1 MQKQGLVSAFL
12 LLFCGSSVLA
22 TICDQVKYPAVKDEE
37 RKVFVD
43 YHNELRKAISDGS
56 AANYVG
62 KLPSAKNMYM
72 LKYDCNMEKEL
83 AKELD
88 KCSPQITFT
97 NGYGQNIAK
106 YTNDKF
112 IAIADMKDK
121 IKTAMESWYNPVL
134 HYGIRNRDNI
144 FSDARLYSFANM
156 IYAKTLRIGCA
167 YKECN
172 GKKEF
177 YVSCI
182 YNLIGGFP
190 NNVLYESGT
199 PCKKHADCNTYSSST
214 CDKAKGLCNYSG
226 KPPRPGGGENTMCVG
241 NNAMTDLAR
250 NKVLDAHNSK
260 RSLLAR
266 GQIRSGKNPHNQH
279 LPMSCFMPKMI
290 YDCPT
295 ETEAIKYASTCSF
308 KKSPESE
315 RPGLGENI
323 FIYPIPNADPSP
335 AFEAATESWW
345 SQVSAGVI
353 KSDLKFDR
361 SLRDKAVDQRGFTQ
375 MAWAKSVKIG
385 CAIQTC
391 DQSSFVVCRYSPAGN
406 ILNEQIYQPGSVCGG
421 CSASCNISNK
431 VFSLANMC
439 DMDFLC
445 V

>member
-1 MQKQGLVSAFL
+1 MQRQCFSSAFL
-12 LLFCGSSVLA
+12 LLLCGMPSLA
-22 TICDQVKYPAVKDEE
+22 TICDPGKYMALKDDE
-37 RKVFVD
+37 RKAFLD
-43 YHNELRKAISDGS
+43 YHNERRKEISDGV
-56 AANYVG
+56 AANYVE
-62 KLPSAKNMYM
+62 KLPSARNMYM

-88 KCSPQITFT
+88 KCSAQVTFT

-121 IKTAMESWYNPVL
+121 IKTAMETWYNPVL
-134 HYGIRNRDNI
+134 YYGLRNRDNI
-144 FSDARLYSFANM
+144 VSDARLYSFANM
-156 IYAKTLRIGCA
+156 VYAKTLRIGCA

-172 GKKEF
+172 SKKEL

-199 PCKKHADCNTYSSST
+199 PCKKHTDCTTYSPST

-226 KPPRPGGGENTMCVG
+226 RPPRPGGGENTICVG
-241 NNAMTDLAR
+241 NDAMVDSAR
-250 NKVLDAHNSK
+250 KKIEDSHNSK

-266 GQIRSGKNPHNQH
+266 GRVCSGKNPNNHQN
-279 LPMSCFMPKMI
+279 LPLAYFMPKMI
-290 YDCPT
+290 YDCAT
-295 ETEAIKYASTCSF
+295 ETEAIKYASTCSL
-308 KKSPESE
+308 KKSPEGD
-315 RPGLGENI
+315 RPGFGENV
-323 FIYPIPNADPSP
+323 FIYPVPNADPIP

-345 SQVSAGVI
+345 SQVSAAVI
-353 KSDLKFDR
+353 KSDVKFDR

-391 DQSSFVVCRYSPAGN
+391 DQSSFVVCRYSPGGN
-406 ILNEQIYQPGSVCGG
+406 ILNEQIYQPGQVCGG
-421 CSASCNISNK
+421 CMASCNITQG
-431 VFSLANMC
+431 
-439 DMDFLC
+439 LC
-445 V
+445 SFY